1 MKGSVFKVPFLCV
14 SVNAYFDYLYRK
26 KTNFLRNGLVIKSTG
41 SWYTVETENGETFEC
56 KIKGKFRIK
65 GIKNTNPVTVG
76 DHVAFTLQNVSADET
91 KAKIGLIT
99 AISERKNYIIRRSI
113 NLSKQAHIIAA
124 NIDQAVLV
132 VTLEWPVTT
141 TTFIDRYLASAE
153 AYRIPVLLVFNKV
166 DRYSEEQKNKMHEL
180 ISVYEN
186 IGYGCL
192 ETSAETG
199 MGLEDL
205 KNALKDKTNV
215 VNGHSG
221 VGKSTLI
228 NRLQPGLN
236 LKTKEISDS
245 HKTGK
250 HTTTYSELYKLS
262 FGGHIIDT
270 PGIKAFGMLEME
282 PWEISHYFVEI
293 FKESE
298 NCQYNNCSHT
308 HEPGCAVKAAVENGE
323 IAVSRFISYLGLLE
337 GDEKYRPAF

>member
-1 MKGSVFKVPFLCV
+1 MKE
-14 SVNAYFDYLYRK
+14 
-26 KTNFLRNGLVIKSTG
+26 GLVIKSTG
-41 SWYTVETENGETFEC
+41 SWYTVEDENGDTFEC

-65 GIKNTNPVTVG
+65 GIKNTNPVAVG
-76 DHVAFTLQNVSADET
+76 DRVGFTLQSVSADENE
-91 KAKIGLIT
+91 AQVGLIT
-99 AISERKNYIIRRSI
+99 SITERKNYIIRRSI

-132 VTLEWPVTT
+132 VTLNYPVTT
-141 TTFIDRYLASAE
+141 TTFIDRFLASAE
-153 AYRIPVLLVFNKV
+153 AYRIPVLIVFNKV
-166 DRYSEEQKNKMHEL
+166 DRYDREQTKRLHEL
-180 ISVYEN
+180 KELYES
-186 IGYGCL
+186 IGYECL
-192 ETSAETG
+192 ITSAKKRI
-199 MGLEDL
+199 GLEEL

-228 NRLQPGLN
+228 NILQPGLN

-245 HKTGK
+245 HQTGK

-293 FKESE
+293 FKISE
-298 NCQYNNCSHT
+298 KCQYNNCSHT
-308 HEPGCAVKAAVENGE
+308 HEPGCAVKEAVKNGE
-323 IAVSRFISYLGLLE
+323 IAASRFTSYLGLLE
-337 GDEKYRPAF
+337 GDDKYRPAF